1 MPLLAHPH
9 LPVPLC
15 EMSTVIGA
23 GGGGTQLLHLLPGAP
38 EYRLSEVDGVPQLR
52 SVRSPVS
59 SGDDLPPELLRR
71 VLPPR
76 RHQVTLVRQLRT
88 SITLEA

>member
-1 MPLLAHPH
+1 MPLLAHPR

-38 EYRLSEVDGVPQLR
+38 EYHLSEVDGVPQLR

-76 RHQVTLVRQLRT
+76 RHQVTLVRQLCT